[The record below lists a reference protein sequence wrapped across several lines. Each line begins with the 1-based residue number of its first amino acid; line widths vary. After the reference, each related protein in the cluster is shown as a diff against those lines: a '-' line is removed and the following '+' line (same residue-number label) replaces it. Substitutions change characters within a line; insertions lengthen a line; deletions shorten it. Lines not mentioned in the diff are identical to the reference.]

1 MIIQEE
7 GSEKESE
14 QIESLTAESL
24 NLPMMTN
31 VGVCKTNSIILFT
44 WLIKPLHPSILMPY
58 YCEKLVVNVV
68 LCMITLVRL
77 VFCI

>member
-1 MIIQEE
+1 MNTNVHGMIIQEE

-44 WLIKPLHPSILMPY
+44 
-58 YCEKLVVNVV
+58 
-68 LCMITLVRL
+68 
-77 VFCI
+77 